1 MRLGVIIAALAAI
14 AVGLIHLR
22 RREIMLHH
30 EIQRV
35 RNRRVELRR
44 QSDHREV
51 GLARLLTPDAV
62 ARRWEEI
69 EKPRRSE
76 PGPLASGGRGR

>member
-1 MRLGVIIAALAAI
+1 MRLGVIIVALAAI

-22 RREIMLHH
+22 RREIMLRH

-35 RNRRVELRR
+35 RNQRVELRR
-44 QSDHREV
+44 QMDDRTV
-51 GLARLLTPDAV
+51 GLARLLTPEAV

-69 EKPRRSE
+69 DKARRSE
-76 PGPLASGGRGR
+76 DGLLAGGGSGR